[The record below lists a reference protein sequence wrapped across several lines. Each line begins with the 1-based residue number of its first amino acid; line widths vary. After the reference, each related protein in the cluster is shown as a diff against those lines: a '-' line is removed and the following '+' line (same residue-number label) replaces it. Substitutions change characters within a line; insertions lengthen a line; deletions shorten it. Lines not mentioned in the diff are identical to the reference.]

1 MHNAINDYH
10 GHRRVMHRITLAGDK
25 PR

>member
-10 GHRRVMHRITLAGDK
+10 GHRREMRRLTVGSQK
-25 PR
+25 PE